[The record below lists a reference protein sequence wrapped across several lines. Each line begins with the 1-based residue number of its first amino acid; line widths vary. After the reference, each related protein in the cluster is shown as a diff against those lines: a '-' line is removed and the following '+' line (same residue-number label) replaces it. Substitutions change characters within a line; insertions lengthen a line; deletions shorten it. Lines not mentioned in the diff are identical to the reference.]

1 MLAQAVCAPYRT
13 PEARAWH
20 SGAMIG
26 ASLKGLSEDGTHLL
40 VVTDAGEE
48 VKVAV
53 TDELRAM
60 VRHAR
65 ITIRDE
71 TPAVSGMPPREIQQR
86 IRAGLSAAELAHLT
100 GEPVEALAKFEG
112 PVLAERAYIVELARS
127 TRIGRDS
134 TSPTLGDLVGDRLAG
149 RAIDPATV
157 EWDAWREV
165 DEPWRVAADFATA
178 GRTVRAMWTFD
189 HVAKALTAEDEES
202 TWLTE
207 TELLEA
213 PIPRRHLAAV
223 RPDLGSAAIPLVA
236 TRPAVPSTV
245 HDNPASEVSPGDAL
259 LQELADRRGTREP
272 VEFGDDDDDDDAFEG
287 FGPRGARPAS
297 PSVANPSAANP
308 SAANPSSPTYSSQA
322 SRTSMPHPAGS
333 ARTNPQS
340 RGAGAPGSDSST
352 SDSSTSGA
360 SQSGNAESP
369 DKRSRK
375 GRASIPSWDE
385 IVFGAKND

>member
-1 MLAQAVCAPYRT
+1 
-13 PEARAWH
+13 
-20 SGAMIG
+20 MIG

-53 TDELRAM
+53 TDELRAL

-71 TPAVSGMPPREIQQR
+71 RPAASGMPPREIQQR

-100 GEPVEALAKFEG
+100 GEPEEALAKFEA

-149 RAIDPATV
+149 RGIDPASV
-157 EWDAWREV
+157 EWDAWREL

-223 RPDLGSAAIPLVA
+223 RPDLATAPLTA
-236 TRPAVPSTV
+236 TRPAAPAVA
-245 HDNPASEVSPGDAL
+245 HDAPVEEVSPADAL

-272 VEFGDDDDDDDAFEG
+272 VEFGDDDDGDDDDDAFEG
-287 FGPRGARPAS
+287 FGPRGAGPSTKPPVTPPAQQTQ
-297 PSVANPSAANP
+297 PSQ
-308 SAANPSSPTYSSQA
+308 TQ
-322 SRTSMPHPAGS
+322 RTSMPHPAGTARDS
-333 ARTNPQS
+333 AVGPRADT
-340 RGAGAPGSDSST
+340 APSGSSP
-352 SDSSTSGA
+352 SGTA
-360 SQSGNAESP
+360 DSP

>member
-1 MLAQAVCAPYRT
+1 
-13 PEARAWH
+13 
-20 SGAMIG
+20 
-26 ASLKGLSEDGTHLL
+26 
-40 VVTDAGEE
+40 
-48 VKVAV
+48 
-53 TDELRAM
+53 
-60 VRHAR
+60 
-65 ITIRDE
+65 
-71 TPAVSGMPPREIQQR
+71 MPPREIQQR

-127 TRIGRDS
+127 TRIGRDA

-149 RAIDPATV
+149 RAIDPASV

-223 RPDLGSAAIPLVA
+223 RPELASAALPLVA
-236 TRPAVPSTV
+236 TRPAVPGTA
-245 HDNPASEVSPGDAL
+245 HDAPADEVSPGDAL
-259 LQELADRRGTREP
+259 LQELSDRRGTREP
-272 VEFGDDDDDDDAFEG
+272 VEFGDDDDDDDDVRG
-287 FGPRGARPAS
+287 FRPPRRGPRFTAPARRHRLLQTH
-297 PSVANPSAANP
+297 PSQPH
-308 SAANPSSPTYSSQA
+308 SSPTPAHVDAAPRGYRQGD
-322 SRTSMPHPAGS
+322 SREPWCRLECDSGTSRPDG
-333 ARTNPQS
+333 
-340 RGAGAPGSDSST
+340 
-352 SDSSTSGA
+352 
-360 SQSGNAESP
+360 SQSGAAESP

>member
-1 MLAQAVCAPYRT
+1 
-13 PEARAWH
+13 
-20 SGAMIG
+20 MIG

-40 VVTDAGEE
+40 VVTDAGDE

-53 TDELRAM
+53 TDELRAL

-71 TPAVSGMPPREIQQR
+71 RPAASGMPPREIQQR

-100 GEPVEALAKFEG
+100 GEPVEALAKFEA

-149 RAIDPATV
+149 RAIDPASV
-157 EWDAWREV
+157 EWDAWREL

-189 HVAKALTAEDEES
+189 HVAKTLTAEDDES

-223 RPDLGSAAIPLVA
+223 RPDVASAGAPLVA
-236 TRPAVPSTV
+236 TRPTVPGTV
-245 HDNPASEVSPGDAL
+245 HEAPVDDLSPGDAL
-259 LQELADRRGTREP
+259 LQGLADRRGTREP
-272 VEFGDDDDDDDAFEG
+272 VEFDDDDDDDDEAFEG
-287 FGPRGARPAS
+287 FGPRGAGPV
-297 PSVANPSAANP
+297 PV
-308 SAANPSSPTYSSQA
+308 SPTTPPKQTAPSHQSV
-322 SRTSMPHPAGS
+322 RTSMPHPAGS
-333 ARTNPQS
+333 ARDT
-340 RGAGAPGSDSST
+340 ST
-352 SDSSTSGA
+352 GA
-360 SQSGNAESP
+360 SGDTASPGNASPSTPEAP
-369 DKRSRK
+369 DKRGRK

>member
-1 MLAQAVCAPYRT
+1 MSSSGWGMPTMLAHAMCAPYRA
-13 PEARAWH
+13 PEPRPWH

-40 VVTDAGEE
+40 VVTDAGDE

-53 TDELRAM
+53 TDELRAL

-71 TPAVSGMPPREIQQR
+71 RPAASGMPPREIQQR

-100 GEPVEALAKFEG
+100 GEPVEALEKFEA

-134 TSPTLGDLVGDRLAG
+134 TSPTLSDLVGDRLAG
-149 RAIDPATV
+149 RGIDPGSV
-157 EWDAWREV
+157 EWDAWREL

-223 RPDLGSAAIPLVA
+223 RPDLAATVESLSA
-236 TRPAVPSTV
+236 TRPPAPSAVHESAVDEPS
-245 HDNPASEVSPGDAL
+245 PSDAL
-259 LQELADRRGTREP
+259 LQELSERRGTREP
-272 VEFGDDDDDDDAFEG
+272 VEFGDDDEDDDDEVFEG
-287 FGPRGARPAS
+287 FGPRGAGPQPRS
-297 PSVANPSAANP
+297 PQPQAP
-308 SAANPSSPTYSSQA
+308 SPTA
-322 SRTSMPHPAGS
+322 SYQPPRTTMPHPAGS
-333 ARTNPQS
+333 ARDAQTPPG
-340 RGAGAPGSDSST
+340 GAAAPAGT
-352 SDSSTSGA
+352 T
-360 SQSGNAESP
+360 ESP